1 MTTATPLSP
10 DCVLD
15 ALRGD
20 RATRPP
26 RDTTSA
32 GDLRAR
38 LELGVAE
45 VLGAA
50 EADPPVVIT
59 ARRLRPTSHGTDLHE
74 SARGRLRGALVAVL
88 ARLHA
93 VGAPVGHAY
102 DDALAAWRAEGP
114 PGDLAAHFDSLDADD
129 RARLATDV
137 TANHVT
143 LVRALG
149 EVPATWNVRTNQRA
163 SLRLAQ
169 GRVLLRDAV
178 DLVIGSIHRDVAGVV
193 LLDLTTAPLG
203 EGAERALRYHALV
216 EALRTSV
223 LPLRCAALSTATG
236 ELWLRDVD
244 DELLARAADDVLGAV
259 LEAWRAR

>member
-32 GDLRAR
+32 ATLRAQ
-38 LELGVAE
+38 LELGVSE
-45 VLGAA
+45 ILGGAD
-50 EADPPVVIT
+50 ADPPVVIT
-59 ARRLRPTSHGTDLHE
+59 ARSLRPSSHGTDLHDG
-74 SARGRLRGALVAVL
+74 ARARLRGALVTVL

-102 DDALAAWRAEGP
+102 DDAVAAWRAEGP
-114 PGDLAAHFDSLDADD
+114 PADLAARFDSLDADE

-137 TANHVT
+137 TAHHVT

-149 EVPATWNVRTNQRA
+149 EVPASWTTRTTQRA

-169 GRVLLRDAV
+169 GRVLVRDVV
-178 DLVIGSIHRDVAGVV
+178 DLVIGSTHSAVAEVV

-216 EALRTSV
+216 ETLRTSV
-223 LPLRCAALSTATG
+223 VPLRSAVLSSATG

-244 DELLARAADDVLGAV
+244 DELLARAADDLLGAV
-259 LEAWRAR
+259 LDGWRAR